1 MSTFEL
7 IKLSE
12 LVHSD
17 ANIRQKYTEDSVRR
31 MAESIA
37 ARGLIQYPVGKRK
50 SKRRTEI
57 FAGGR
62 RLSALQLLQ
71 AEGRLPASLAD
82 GIPIIVRDDD
92 RAAQVDISLTE
103 NVEREAL
110 TPVEEYRA
118 FDELTRQGYSVTEI
132 ANRYGVTELIV
143 NRRLALARVHP
154 EILDAFEAGKLDL
167 SALQAYTIEPDI
179 EAQKRVF
186 LTLSFQQA
194 HYIRAALVQS
204 EIRASSPLARFV
216 GLEAY
221 EKAGGAVKR
230 DLFDDDNTRLC
241 DVDVLHKLVEARL
254 QDAAAAVAEEGWRWV
269 DTMPTYDHAQLHG
282 YGREYPGAVEL
293 TPAEAAELAAAE
305 DAMEAA
311 SYAFEDADSD
321 EAREAAQADHQAA
334 EARINSLRRTAYTDA
349 QYDMAGAVLYISHQ
363 GIVIERGLVRPE
375 DENGADAESAGEL
388 ASQPDD
394 GAADRLKAVSTSN
407 AVAADLNT
415 AVEAAL
421 QHAIAARFDVAFL
434 VSTAT
439 LVTQIFGSGFTTA
452 LKYAAP
458 TRYTESAALPV
469 STAEPI
475 EAEFA
480 SWRERL
486 ANLRGRLITE
496 LADWSAGDLEALHA
510 FCAAVLYSR
519 SSVASALA
527 DHEALRE
534 LLNFKPEESIAL
546 GEAFFSRL
554 TKPQLLA
561 SIGDMDA
568 DHDHSMSAGKAD
580 LVQAAVKLAKSTGWQ
595 PTALT
600 EEGQYG
606 RLLRDVDE
614 AEDDGRAAAA

>member
-7 IKLSE
+7 IKLCE

-17 ANIRQKYTEDSVRR
+17 ANIRQKYTGEAVRR

-37 ARGLIQYPVGKRK
+37 VRGLIQYPVGKRK

-82 GIPIIVRDDD
+82 GIPIIIRDDD
-92 RAAQVDISLTE
+92 RAAQVDISLSE

-143 NRRLALARVHP
+143 NRRLALARIHP

-186 LTLSFQQA
+186 LTLSYQQV
-194 HYIRAALVQS
+194 HSIRAALVQS

-221 EKAGGAVKR
+221 EKAGGAIKR

-241 DVDVLHKLVEARL
+241 DVDVLHKLVEVRL
-254 QDAAAAVAEEGWRWV
+254 QEAAAEVAEEGWRWV
-269 DTMPTYDHAQLHG
+269 DMMPSYDHTRLHG

-293 TPAEAAELAAAE
+293 TVEEVAELEAAEAAQDAAAE
-305 DAMEAA
+305 AYD
-311 SYAFEDADSD
+311 DADTD
-321 EAREAAQADHQAA
+321 EAREAALADHQAA
-334 EARINSLRRTAYTDA
+334 EARINGVRRAAYTA
-349 QYDMAGAVLYISHQ
+349 GQYDIAGAVLYIGHQ
-363 GIVIERGLVRPE
+363 GVVVERGLVRPE
-375 DENGADAESAGEL
+375 DKLGGDADVAGEL

-394 GAADRLKAVSTSN
+394 GAGDRLKAVSTSN

-439 LVTQIFGSGFTTA
+439 LVAQVFGSGYTMA
-452 LKYAAP
+452 LNYAAP
-458 TRYTESAALPV
+458 IRYTESAALPV

-475 EAEFA
+475 EAQFVH
-480 SWRERL
+480 WRERL
-486 ANLRGRLITE
+486 GNLRGRLITE

-510 FCAAVLYSR
+510 FCAAALYSR
-519 SSVASALA
+519 ASVASALA
-527 DHEALRE
+527 DHEAIRE
-534 LLNFKPEESIAL
+534 LVSFKPEGSIAL

-561 SIGDMDA
+561 CIGEMDA
-568 DHDHSMSAGKAD
+568 DHDHSISAGKAD

-595 PTALT
+595 PAALI
-600 EEGQYG
+600 EEGRYG
-606 RLLRDVDE
+606 RLLRDVEE
-614 AEDDGRAAAA
+614 AEDDGRAAAS